1 MGLTRPKQRV
11 FGVGVSGVVEATGAE
26 VTRFKV
32 GDAVF
37 GAPSR
42 TPSIRSEQFDRY
54 RAGKAR
60 GPKVMSGLVA
70 RVEHL

>member
-1 MGLTRPKQRV
+1 M
-11 FGVGVSGVVEATGAE
+11 EATGAE